1 MKSRGFVW
9 AIALGM
15 GAFFGPVVWAQS
27 QVAIRLDY
35 IERHAPL
42 AVAEMR
48 AYGIPASITL
58 AQGIL
63 ESADGKSRL
72 AREGNN
78 HFGIKCHQGWTG
90 ASLLLTDD
98 RPDECFRVYG
108 SVEES
113 YRDHSLFLKTRS
125 RYAALFQL
133 APTDYKGWAHGLK
146 KAGYAT
152 APDYAER
159 LIKLI
164 ETNELDRFDRP
175 TKGGEVADSRK
186 NRRKQALDGAATL
199 HGVPFYIAQKDQTW
213 DEVSRETG
221 IAVATLLRH
230 NDALVYT
237 LVKPGMPIYLKRK
250 KARTTKDQP
259 IHTVVAGDTPWALA
273 QRYGIRVKSLYAINN
288 WEAGEQLTPGEKVV
302 LR

>member
-1 MKSRGFVW
+1 M
-9 AIALGM
+9 
-15 GAFFGPVVWAQS
+15 
-27 QVAIRLDY
+27 
-35 IERHAPL
+35 
-42 AVAEMR
+42 
-48 AYGIPASITL
+48 
-58 AQGIL
+58 
-63 ESADGKSRL
+63 
-72 AREGNN
+72 
-78 HFGIKCHQGWTG
+78 
-90 ASLLLTDD
+90 
-98 RPDECFRVYG
+98 
-108 SVEES
+108 
-113 YRDHSLFLKTRS
+113 
-125 RYAALFQL
+125 
-133 APTDYKGWAHGLK
+133 K

-186 NRRKQALDGAATL
+186 NRRKQALDGATTL

-237 LVKPGMPIYLKRK
+237 PVKPGMPIYLKRK

-259 IHTVVAGDTPWALA
+259 THTVVAGDTPWALA